1 MMMEEGIKIE
11 RLEKLDQ
18 ETLERLIEIYM
29 RGYEGMR
36 EYGGEGESYA
46 KRYLRWCWN
55 KARDGFFVAKVGGE
69 IAGFI
74 VCDNDWFS
82 RYEDRVV
89 GAIHEFVVDRKYQ
102 GHGIGHRLM
111 EKCLEYL
118 SRHNDRI
125 ELWVGEKNEGAM
137 RFYEEYGFRKVGH
150 SGIWVRMV
158 KDLRKGGDSILP
170 SKKIDGKNK

>member
-1 MMMEEGIKIE
+1 MTGVKIE
-11 RLEKLDQ
+11 RLQKLDQ

-29 RGYEGMR
+29 RGYENMR

-46 KRYLRWCWN
+46 KRYLRWCWD
-55 KARDGFFVAKVGGE
+55 KAKEGFFVAKVGDE

-74 VCDNDWFS
+74 VCDNDWYS
-82 RYEDRVV
+82 KYEGRIV
-89 GAIHEFVVDRKYQ
+89 GAIHEFVVDKKFQ

-118 SRHNDRI
+118 GRYNDRI
-125 ELWVGEKNEGAM
+125 ELWVGEKNEKAI
-137 RFYEEYGFRKVGH
+137 RFYEEYGFKRVGQ

-158 KDLRKGGDSILP
+158 MDFRKGDKAGREN
-170 SKKIDGKNK
+170 GAR